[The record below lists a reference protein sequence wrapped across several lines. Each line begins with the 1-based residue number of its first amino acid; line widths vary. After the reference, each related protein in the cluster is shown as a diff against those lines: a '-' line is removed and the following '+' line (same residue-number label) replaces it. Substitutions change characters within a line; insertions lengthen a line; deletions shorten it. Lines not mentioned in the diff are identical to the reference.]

1 MKKGFVKIKR
11 AIISVSN
18 KEGIEEFVLRLRSW
32 NIEVIASGGTAS
44 TLREKGIEVI
54 DVEDITGFPPLL
66 MGRVKTLHPSIHG
79 GILALRDKPQ
89 HISDLKQNNI
99 EPIDLVVCD
108 LYPFEEMARQKKDY
122 SSCIE
127 NIDIGGIT
135 LLRAAA
141 KNYDYVTVISNNS
154 GFLDFLNHLDS
165 NDGST
170 SHEFRRL
177 NAIKAFSCSS
187 NYDGQVYKWFVRDD
201 FDKFPKEKFIKSTLK
216 KNLPYGE
223 NSHQRAALYQT
234 EDYDQSW
241 ANYTQHQGKDLSYN
255 NLLDFDSSIGL
266 ILGFRDYLRPLVGI
280 IKHTNPCGVATGKT
294 VLEAFERA
302 FLSDPISAF
311 GGIVIS
317 NSSISV
323 GVTEK
328 IIQTFFEMII
338 APSFDDE
345 SLELLSK
352 KQNMRVVSI
361 GKNWKSKV
369 ASDYEFRSIYQGIL
383 FQERDK
389 NEISA
394 KDLKLVTNR
403 NPNNKELE
411 DLIFAWKV
419 VKQIKSNGIVFA
431 KNGATIGIGS
441 GQPSRIDSTI
451 TAIEKSEK
459 LKEKRGMVLS
469 PLDGAVMASD
479 AFFPFSDSLE
489 KAVSKGIK
497 SVIQPGGSMRDN
509 EVIDFAN
516 EKGISMLLTGIRAFK
531 H

>member
-1 MKKGFVKIKR
+1 MV
-11 AIISVSN
+11 
-18 KEGIEEFVLRLRSW
+18 
-32 NIEVIASGGTAS
+32 
-44 TLREKGIEVI
+44 
-54 DVEDITGFPPLL
+54 
-66 MGRVKTLHPSIHG
+66 
-79 GILALRDKPQ
+79 
-89 HISDLKQNNI
+89 
-99 EPIDLVVCD
+99 
-108 LYPFEEMARQKKDY
+108 
-122 SSCIE
+122 
-127 NIDIGGIT
+127 
-135 LLRAAA
+135 
-141 KNYDYVTVISNNS
+141 
-154 GFLDFLNHLDS
+154 
-165 NDGST
+165 
-170 SHEFRRL
+170 
-177 NAIKAFSCSS
+177 
-187 NYDGQVYKWFVRDD
+187 
-201 FDKFPKEKFIKSTLK
+201 
-216 KNLPYGE
+216 
-223 NSHQRAALYQT
+223 QT

-302 FLSDPISAF
+302 FLCDPISAF

-317 NSSISV
+317 NSRVSV

-328 IIQTFFEMII
+328 IMQTFFEMII
-338 APSFDDE
+338 APSFDGE
-345 SLELLSK
+345 SLELLSR

-369 ASDYEFRSIYQGIL
+369 ASDYEYRSIYQGIL